1 METVCLKCGDKG
13 FEVALVFCSGCQAYA
28 LHRYCLKGA
37 VIFTGPVKWFCD
49 DCVKK
54 LSLPPSL
61 DQSTPLSSVTRNY
74 KNLEKNAIQ
83 TKRVF
88 TNIEERVKK
97 RHKLLKKKTKKEHKK
112 GKVNSAFVDETKG
125 VLSGSHDLQHPQ
137 NIISSQE
144 EREVTNERE
153 AAPRD
158 VTSSDLGLQSVPF
171 SEGATCNDSSC
182 IELYGCVHA
191 QPLIDPIWRG
201 SIYFCNETIGA
212 VSGLL
217 AHMSDLACSKVV
229 EETGHFPEVL
239 HAELV
244 PRSTVWPES
253 FKSREPTD
261 QDIALFFFPD
271 SEGAE
276 KVFDALV
283 DDVISHEY
291 AIRFVAKNAELL
303 IFPSTDLPI
312 SCWRFEAKYYLWGVF
327 KRKQTREQRN
337 NAACR
342 D

>member
-1 METVCLKCGDKG
+1 M
-13 FEVALVFCSGCQAYA
+13 
-28 LHRYCLKGA
+28 
-37 VIFTGPVKWFCD
+37 IFTGPVKWFCD

-112 GKVNSAFVDETKG
+112 GKVNSVFVDETKG
-125 VLSGSHDLQHPQ
+125 VLSSSHDLQHPQ

-191 QPLIDPIWRG
+191 QPLIDPIWR
-201 SIYFCNETIGA
+201 Y
-212 VSGLL
+212 
-217 AHMSDLACSKVV
+217 
-229 EETGHFPEVL
+229 
-239 HAELV
+239 
-244 PRSTVWPES
+244 
-253 FKSREPTD
+253 KSCFITF
-261 QDIALFFFPD
+261 I
-271 SEGAE
+271 
-276 KVFDALV
+276 
-283 DDVISHEY
+283 
-291 AIRFVAKNAELL
+291 
-303 IFPSTDLPI
+303 
-312 SCWRFEAKYYLWGVF
+312 
-327 KRKQTREQRN
+327 
-337 NAACR
+337 
-342 D
+342 